1 MRPLRV
7 LGICGSPRKGNSLF
21 LLEQAFQGCRG
32 AVGAEIST
40 SLFHFRGRSFHPCDA
55 CSHCEKHGGACTHDD
70 DFEELRSLWMAA
82 DVILY
87 SVPVYHMGIPA
98 QVKAFFDR
106 LGNSSFGLHRSKL
119 PPDVSALPKLL
130 KVVGAIS
137 QGIHAFAGQEH
148 AISQLINHALV
159 MQCVPVTGDLWESYT
174 GAAGWTANR
183 GERNALEA
191 LVESEDLAA
200 RAAVAAS
207 RSLGRRCVE
216 VALVIRA
223 GIAACRGNLS
233 SDPLWAPL
241 LSAEAGT

>member
-1 MRPLRV
+1 MRPVRV

-21 LLEQAFQGCRG
+21 LLEQALEGCQGVG
-32 AVGAEIST
+32 GAEVSST
-40 SLFHFRGRSFHPCDA
+40 LFDFRGRSFLPCDA
-55 CSHCEKHGGACTHDD
+55 CSHCERHAGACTHDD
-70 DFEELRSLWMAA
+70 DFEELRSLWMRA
-82 DVILY
+82 DVVLY

-98 QVKAFFDR
+98 QVKAFIDR
-106 LGNSSFGLHRSKL
+106 LGNAMFGLYRSAL
-119 PPDVSALPKLL
+119 PPGISSLPKLL
-130 KVVGAIS
+130 KVVGAVA

-183 GERNALEA
+183 GEKNALMLLA
-191 LVESEDLAA
+191 ESGDLAA

-216 VALVIRA
+216 MALVIRA
-223 GIAACRGNLS
+223 GIAACRETLAP
-233 SDPLWAPL
+233 DPLWAPL
-241 LSAEAGT
+241 FSAGMGG